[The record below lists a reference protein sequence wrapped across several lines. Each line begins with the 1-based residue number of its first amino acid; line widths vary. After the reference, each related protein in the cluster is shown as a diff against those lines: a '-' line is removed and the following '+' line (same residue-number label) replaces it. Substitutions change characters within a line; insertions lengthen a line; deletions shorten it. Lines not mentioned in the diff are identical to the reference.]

1 MRLSDKVA
9 IVTGSARGIGQA
21 IALSLAR
28 EGAAILVADVL
39 DGAQTVGLVEAT
51 GQRAVYERTDLQEE
65 SQVTAMVA
73 RAESD
78 LGGVDILVN
87 DAAVQ
92 YEAPLEQLTV
102 EQVDHMYRVN
112 LRGVLLSCK
121 FAIPSMIRR
130 GGGAIVN
137 IASVMGLVGDPVLI
151 GYSAMK
157 GGVIAITKGIGVS
170 YASRGIRCNA
180 IAPADVDT
188 YLSHKYWEQFPDA
201 KSARADVEKLYPMK
215 RFAAPDE
222 IASIAVFLA
231 SDESSF
237 MTGEVVVAD
246 GGLLSTVY
254 MGKASG

>member
-1 MRLSDKVA
+1 MRLSDKAA

-21 IALSLAR
+21 IAFALAR

-65 SQVTAMVA
+65 SQVAAMVA

-92 YEAPLEQLTV
+92 YEARLEELTV

-170 YASRGIRCNA
+170 YASQGIRCNA

-188 YLSHKYWEQFPDA
+188 YLSHKYWEQFPDPS
-201 KSARADVEKLYPMK
+201 SARADIEKLYPMK

-231 SDESSF
+231 SGESSF

>member
-21 IALSLAR
+21 IALEMAR

-39 DGAQTVGLVEAT
+39 DGAQTVDLVEAA
-51 GQRAVYERTDLQEE
+51 GRRAVYVSTDLQEE
-65 SQVTAMVA
+65 SQVAAMVA

-78 LGGVDILVN
+78 LGGVDVLVN

-92 YEAPLEQLTV
+92 YEAPLEELTV

-112 LRGVLLSCK
+112 LRGVLLACK
-121 FAIPSMIRR
+121 FAVPAMVRR

-157 GGVIAITKGIGVS
+157 GGVIALTKGIGVS
-170 YASRGIRCNA
+170 FASQGIRCNA

-188 YLSHKYWEQFPDA
+188 YLSHKYWEQFPDP

-215 RFAAPDE
+215 RFAAPEE
-222 IASIAVFLA
+222 IARIAVFLA
-231 SDESSF
+231 SDDSSF

>member
-1 MRLSDKVA
+1 MRLAHKVA

-21 IALSLAR
+21 IALALAR

-39 DGAQTVGLVEAT
+39 DGAQTLGLVEAT
-51 GQRAVYERTDLQEE
+51 GQRAIYAYTDLQEE
-65 SQVTAMVA
+65 SQVSAMVA

-92 YEAPLEQLTV
+92 YEAPLEELTV

-112 LRGVLLSCK
+112 LRGALLACK
-121 FAIPSMIRR
+121 FAVPSMVRR

-137 IASVMGLVGDPVLI
+137 IASVMGFVGDPVLI

-157 GGVIAITKGIGVS
+157 GGLIAITKGIGVS
-170 YASRGIRCNA
+170 YASSGVRCNA

-188 YLSHKYWEQFPDA
+188 YLSHKYWEQFPDP
-201 KSARADVEKLYPMK
+201 KSARAEVEKLYPMK
-215 RFAAPDE
+215 RFAAADE
-222 IASIAVFLA
+222 IARITVFLA

-237 MTGEVVVAD
+237 MTGHVVVAD

-254 MGKASG
+254 QGKASG